1 MKEKEILEFA
11 NKQGLIHNYAEYLGK
26 WKDYDVYELVI
37 SKVMCYYVGLPRY
50 ALVKENKI
58 RISEPE
64 ESMAI
69 LDFFYLDEQNDKNEQ
84 YIAKRELQNSPI
96 EIKEN
101 TTIESFKFE
110 IGGFVGSTEVF
121 EYRIKYG
128 EKILTYKEKF
138 FNGEEIY
145 KETITIKNE
154 KFNENII
161 EMIKYFHEDFGEN
174 PYICDGEWYK
184 FKAKLSNGQ
193 KLKSSGYNYFPR
205 TYNQFKEYLG
215 ILFKN

>member
-1 MKEKEILEFA
+1 MKEKEIIKFA

-26 WKDYDVYELVI
+26 WKDYDVYSLGI
-37 SKVMCYYVGLPRY
+37 SKVIINYVGIPQY

-64 ESMAI
+64 ESMEI
-69 LDFFYLDEQNDKNEQ
+69 LDFFYLDENDD
-84 YIAKRELQNSPI
+84 KRELKNSPI
-96 EIKEN
+96 EIEEN

-110 IGGFVGSTEVF
+110 FGGFVCTVDEF
-121 EYRIKYG
+121 EYKIKYG
-128 EKILTYKEKF
+128 KKILTYKEKF
-138 FNGEEIY
+138 FNGEERI

-174 PYICDGEWYK
+174 PNIHDGEWYK

>member
-1 MKEKEILEFA
+1 MKEKEIIKFA

-26 WKDYDVYELVI
+26 WKDYDVYSLGI
-37 SKVMCYYVGLPRY
+37 SKVIINYVGIPQY

-64 ESMAI
+64 ESMEI
-69 LDFFYLDEQNDKNEQ
+69 LDFFYQDENND
-84 YIAKRELQNSPI
+84 KRELQNLPI
-96 EIKEN
+96 EIEKN

-110 IGGFVGSTEVF
+110 FGGFVATVEEF
-121 EYRIKYG
+121 EYKIKYG
-128 EKILTYKEKF
+128 EKILTYKEKDYK
-138 FNGEEIY
+138 GGEIY
-145 KETITIKNE
+145 KETITINNE
-154 KFNENII
+154 FFNECAI
-161 EMIKYFHEDFGEN
+161 EIIKYFHEDFGEN

-193 KLKSSGYNYFPR
+193 KLKSRGYNYFPR

-215 ILFKN
+215 ILFKS

>member
-1 MKEKEILEFA
+1 MEKNYKDTRILE
-11 NKQGLIHNYAEYLGK
+11 
-26 WKDYDVYELVI
+26 
-37 SKVMCYYVGLPRY
+37 
-50 ALVKENKI
+50 
-58 RISEPE
+58 
-64 ESMAI
+64 
-69 LDFFYLDEQNDKNEQ
+69 
-84 YIAKRELQNSPI
+84 NSPI
-96 EIKEN
+96 EIEGN
-101 TTIESFKFE
+101 AIVESFKFE

-138 FNGEEIY
+138 FKGEERI

-174 PYICDGEWYK
+174 PYIHDGEWYK